1 MRRRRQQRVLSRPNR
16 PLNRTTKDSHSALTT
31 CESPSRRLNDTV
43 EKVGHRTRDLRLGRH
58 RSRKQPNMR
67 ALGKSTVLLRL
78 CMVTVLMSYM
88 FAGSSFALPT
98 ESRCARCTKLG
109 NGTTMAPG
117 TSCPLSLHGHDCHGT
132 QGKIA
137 GHIKLC
143 PDGCLHHDGEGGEI
157 PSLAKFLSAPPLSL
171 LDWLSA
177 GPVLTEILLFSPE
190 PSLVPLQHPPSSS
203 L

>member
-1 MRRRRQQRVLSRPNR
+1 M
-16 PLNRTTKDSHSALTT
+16 H
-31 CESPSRRLNDTV
+31 
-43 EKVGHRTRDLRLGRH
+43 
-58 RSRKQPNMR
+58 
-67 ALGKSTVLLRL
+67 ALGKSTILLRL
-78 CMVTVLMSYM
+78 CMVTVLLSYM
-88 FAGSSFALPT
+88 FAGASFALPT

-132 QGKIA
+132 QGKTA

-157 PSLAKFLSAPPLSL
+157 PSLAKFLSALPLNL
-171 LDWLSA
+171 FDWLSTGSVPA
-177 GPVLTEILLFSPE
+177 EILSCSPQ
-190 PSLVPLQHPPSSS
+190 PFFTPPQHPPSRF